1 MGLPQQESK
10 DTYTYD
16 EVQHIVA
23 RQVMQHRLTDLEGK
37 ISVNETNVASM
48 FAKLEATVQ
57 TLLAQLE
64 KQTFLVKEC
73 RDDFKSEIDREY
85 ATKLEVSKLEA
96 KVDKMWA
103 KITVA
108 VTLAVGFVQIALS
121 FLGII

>member
-1 MGLPQQESK
+1 MGLPNQESK

-57 TLLAQLE
+57 TLFAQLE

-73 RDDFKSEIDREY
+73 REDLKSEIDREY
-85 ATKLEVSKLEA
+85 ATKLELSKLEA